1 MQIGALIAMLRGVTL
16 PVSASFSA
24 VFEPQLARWCWARVA
39 ISAPISLTRTTE
51 FLSLMNPLLSQML
64 GESAS
69 VEIQASAPNPKTD
82 RHRHTGTMGLY
93 CDVADDVLRN
103 ASWCERPAGESSDC
117 SIRSEKH

>member
-16 PVSASFSA
+16 PVPASFSA

-39 ISAPISLTRTTE
+39 ISAPISLTRTME

-69 VEIQASAPNPKTD
+69 VEIQASNGEQAACHLELTRMRRSFSPRARSIEPPAP
-82 RHRHTGTMGLY
+82 
-93 CDVADDVLRN
+93 
-103 ASWCERPAGESSDC
+103 
-117 SIRSEKH
+117 